1 MGQKI
6 EYLTCSCGIHL
17 IISIEYLTSLE
28 ETKSVKIE
36 SFICPIC
43 QASYIGMVKTK
54 KDSIPK
60 DAQIIHIDL

>member
-6 EYLTCSCGIHL
+6 EYFTCSCGIYL

-28 ETKSVKIE
+28 ETKSVNIE
-36 SFICPIC
+36 SLICPIC
-43 QASYIGMVKTK
+43 QASYIAMVKIK
-54 KDSIPK
+54 KESIPK